1 MNKVNEKMGLTCLG
15 AGTFPLDNL
24 MMKHSKDNIE
34 TLYQHVGGTAGNVM
48 SILAWYGWIALPA
61 ARLLLCSRYPQT

>member
-48 SILAWYGWIALPA
+48 SILAW
-61 ARLLLCSRYPQT
+61 